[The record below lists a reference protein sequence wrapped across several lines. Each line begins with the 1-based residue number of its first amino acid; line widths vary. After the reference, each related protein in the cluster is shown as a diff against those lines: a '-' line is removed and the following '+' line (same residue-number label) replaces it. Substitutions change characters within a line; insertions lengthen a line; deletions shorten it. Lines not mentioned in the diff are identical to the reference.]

1 MSSDEFPSDTKQRA
15 DTILKDCGGYSI
27 GSYSY
32 SVGIEVIRKHV
43 AEYIERRD
51 GIFADYQN
59 VILFSGASEAIRAV
73 LNVLNYPKNG
83 KPSGILIPVPQYP
96 LYSAT
101 LQEYGMY
108 EIKYFLDE
116 ENGWGINTKEIK
128 TQLEE
133 VRQHCHP
140 RALVVINPGNPTGS
154 VFTEKNME
162 DIVKFAYDEKLL
174 LMADEVYQDNIY
186 FEDAKF
192 LSFKKVISKMNHPYD
207 KVELVSFMSASKGFM
222 GECGLRGGYC
232 EIINVLPTVMEVL
245 VKSISAKLCP
255 SVMGQ
260 AAIDCVVNAP
270 KSGEPSYEIFIKE
283 RNEVLFSL
291 KQNAE
296 YLFCELNKNNIKCTK
311 ILGAV
316 YAFPSLSL
324 PQKFI
329 EKAQIQGYSPDYYYA
344 LQLLENTGICV
355 IPGCIFGQKPNTYH
369 LRLSLTSPLEK
380 LKVIVGYILQFHQK
394 LLDDHN

>member
-32 SVGIEVIRKHV
+32 SVGVEVIRKHV
-43 AEYIERRD
+43 AEYIQRRD
-51 GIFADYQN
+51 GVFSDYEN

-96 LYSAT
+96 LYSST

-116 ENGWGINTKEIK
+116 ENGWGINIMEIK
-128 TQLEE
+128 SLLDEA
-133 VRQHCHP
+133 RKCCHP
-140 RALVVINPGNPTGS
+140 RAIVIINPGNPTGS
-154 VFTEKNME
+154 VFSENTMKE
-162 DIVKFAYDEKLL
+162 IIKFAYDEKLFI
-174 LMADEVYQDNIY
+174 MADEVYQDSTY
-186 FEDAKF
+186 FEDSKF
-192 LSFKKVISKMNHPYD
+192 LSFKKVISEMNHPYN
-207 KVELVSFMSASKGFM
+207 KIELVSFMSASKGYM

-232 EIINVLPTVMEVL
+232 EIVNVLPTVMEVL

-270 KSGEPSYEIFIKE
+270 QPGEPSFDVFNKE
-283 RNEVLFSL
+283 KNEVLFSL

-296 YLFCELNKNNIKCTK
+296 YLFNELNKFNIICTK
-311 ILGAV
+311 VLGAI
-316 YAFPSLSL
+316 YAFPRLIL

-329 EKAQIQGYSPDYYYA
+329 EKAQAKGMSPDYYYA
-344 LQLLENTGICV
+344 LQLLETTGVCV
-355 IPGCIFGQKPNTYH
+355 MPGCIFGQKPNTYH
-369 LRLSLTSPLEK
+369 FRISLASPINK
-380 LKVIVGYILQFHQK
+380 LKKIVNSILEFQEK
-394 LLDDHN
+394 LLDEHN